1 MPYALMPYAL
11 RPAMP
16 YALCPTPCYATPK
29 SMAQMTA
36 AMASRSGG
44 NARWI
49 SSLRLRL
56 ALAIAISVALAGI
69 GASGLALRMARR
81 ALTNDV
87 RGIAGQ
93 AAGRAADQVSRL
105 STPLAVDAIERTLR
119 QLNSEISEI
128 GHLSYIQDSAGG
140 PVVSGTTGMSQGE
153 VGLGLAVLSIK
164 ENRTVFS
171 ETIDTI
177 RVASPVLRNGQIV
190 GAVLVRADLGAVIR
204 LQQRAL
210 EAIIGFAL
218 LSIIALVVLVDLLAF
233 PLVYKPIQQLRETI
247 ARVTAGDFSA
257 RAPVW
262 RHDEL
267 GEMAVGLNE
276 MLARLEHF
284 NDELQARVDEAT
296 VELQQRN
303 EQLVESYHRL
313 FGLRE
318 QLASAEQLASVGQ
331 TAANVAHQV
340 GTPLNLISGYVQMLK
355 EDLGADSPHAA
366 RLAIIE
372 EQIGKVTTTVRSLL
386 DRSRQMGRR
395 SRVAAGG
402 LVGRVAEVMR
412 PNLEAANIRL
422 EVEAPGA
429 DTPILVDATNLE
441 LALLNLMTNAV
452 DAMPK
457 GGTLSVVVRETPQ
470 NKVRVEV
477 SDTGHGISD
486 ELMTRIFD
494 PWVSTKKPGR
504 GTGLGLAIARDVI
517 AAHGGTI
524 TVASTV
530 GQGTT
535 FTIDLPS
542 DSARDAG
549 RAAS

>member
-1 MPYALMPYAL
+1 
-11 RPAMP
+11 
-16 YALCPTPCYATPK
+16 
-29 SMAQMTA
+29 MAQMTA

-105 STPLAVDAIERTLR
+105 STPVSVDAIERTLR

-177 RVASPVLRNGQIV
+177 RVASPVLRNGQTV

-210 EAIIGFAL
+210 EAIVGFAL
-218 LSIIALVVLVDLLAF
+218 LSIVALVVLVDLLAF

-267 GEMAVGLNE
+267 GDMAVGLNE
-276 MLARLEHF
+276 MLAQLEHF

-441 LALLNLMTNAV
+441 LSLLNLMTNAV

-457 GGTLSVVVRETPQ
+457 GGTLRVVVRETPQ